1 MTIAIMQPYFLP
13 YIGYFQLLNTVDK
26 FVLYDDVNFI
36 NRGWINRN
44 NLLLGGKPHLFTI
57 PLANAS
63 QNRLIHEV
71 QISEDPT
78 WQKKLTKTIQQ
89 AYQKAPYFQ
98 AVFPGIEEL
107 IHHET
112 TVISELVYQSL
123 LKLTGYLGIET
134 EIVRSSRVYGNSDLK
149 GQDRIIGICR
159 KEGATRYINPIGG
172 QELYDKEQFEELG
185 IQLNFIKS
193 MEHPYPQFKN
203 AFVPWLSV
211 LDVLM
216 FNDVAKIRELLL
228 DFELV

>member
-13 YIGYFQLLNTVDK
+13 YIGYFQLLNAVDK

-44 NLLLGGKPHLFTI
+44 NLLLGGKPHLFTL
-57 PLANAS
+57 PLVNAS

-71 QISEDPT
+71 SLSEEAT
-78 WQKKLTKTIQQ
+78 WRKKITKTVQQ
-89 AYQKAPYFQ
+89 AYQKAPHFQ
-98 AVFPGIEEL
+98 AVFPLFEEI
-107 IHHET
+107 IHQEST
-112 TVISELVYQSL
+112 DISDLVYQSL
-123 LKLTGYLGIET
+123 LKLTGHLGIET
-134 EIVRSSRVYGNSDLK
+134 EIVKSSRVYGNSDLK
-149 GQDRIIGICR
+149 GQDRILSICS

-172 QELYDKEQFEELG
+172 QELYDKAQFEHAG

-193 MEHPYPQFKN
+193 MGHSYPQFKN
-203 AFVPWLSV
+203 AFVPWLSI

-216 FNDVAKIRELLL
+216 FNDLARTRELLL